1 MIHIKKKNKPPKFS
15 GAYLANNLKIPFM
28 ERFPVFSF
36 TLDMNS

>member
-1 MIHIKKKNKPPKFS
+1 MIHIKKQNKTWKFS

-28 ERFPVFSF
+28 ERFPVFYF